1 MMEGEA
7 SLSIENDSNNFQGK
21 SISGETQEAFSQDK
35 GFHKSIFQIHWL
47 YNTIRE
53 LIEIF
58 PV

>member
-7 SLSIENDSNNFQGK
+7 SLSIENDSNIFQGK
-21 SISGETQEAFSQDK
+21 YSAETQEAFSQDK
-35 GFHKSIFQIHWL
+35 GFLKSIFQIHWL

>member
-7 SLSIENDSNNFQGK
+7 SLSIENDSNIFQGK
-21 SISGETQEAFSQDK
+21 YSAETQEAFSQDK
-35 GFHKSIFQIHWL
+35 GFLKSIFQIHWL

-53 LIEIF
+53 LII